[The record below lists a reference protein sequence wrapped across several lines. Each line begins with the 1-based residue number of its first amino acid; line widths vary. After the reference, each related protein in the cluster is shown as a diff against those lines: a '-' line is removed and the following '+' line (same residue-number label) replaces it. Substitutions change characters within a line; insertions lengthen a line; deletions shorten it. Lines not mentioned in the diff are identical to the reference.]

1 MEQVLGAY
9 NWVVANS
16 AILIGMIMAGLTLA
30 EFVVR
35 LTPTQKDDG
44 AVERVGKFIRNIF
57 DALKVPN
64 KKVEGGE
71 HPPVKETL

>member
-1 MEQVLGAY
+1 MQGILEAY
-9 NWVVANS
+9 NWLQTNGAVLVAIIMGALS
-16 AILIGMIMAGLTLA
+16 VAEMI
-30 EFVVR
+30 VR

-44 AVERVGKFIRNIF
+44 AVERVGKFIRNAF
-57 DALKVPN
+57 DFMKVPN

>member
-1 MEQVLGAY
+1 MEQILGAY
-9 NWVVANS
+9 NWVQTNG
-16 AILIGMIMAGLTLA
+16 AILVGAIMALLACA

-44 AVERVGKFIRNIF
+44 AVERVGKFIRNTF
-57 DALKVPN
+57 DILKVPN